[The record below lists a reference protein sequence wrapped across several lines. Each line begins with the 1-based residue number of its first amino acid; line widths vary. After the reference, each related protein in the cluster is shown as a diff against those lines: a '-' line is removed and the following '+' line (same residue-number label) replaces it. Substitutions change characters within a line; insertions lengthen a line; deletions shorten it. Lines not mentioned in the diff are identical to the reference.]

1 MAVQS
6 VDTLVQLGRPQATHR
21 ANLQRISQ
29 VQIRFFVLCLMYL
42 LGFGSLSVMASLFQ
56 QRLGM
61 AGETGIAFPVAVVGS
76 VLVLAATALGI
87 RKLSQERRT
96 HVIVHDNGLYVQTP
110 SKAKVARWENVSHVE
125 RVPISNATALAEGW
139 FQFYFTW
146 LLANRDAESCL
157 VTLNDGSK
165 VLVPSHL
172 EEFEQLAKLLEARF
186 PGK

>member
-21 ANLQRISQ
+21 ADQQRISQ
-29 VQIRFFVLCLMYL
+29 VQIRFFVLGLMYL
-42 LGFGSLSVMASLFQ
+42 VGFGSLTLMARLFQ
-56 QRLGM
+56 QSLGM
-61 AGETGIAFPVAVVGS
+61 AGQTGIAFPVAVGCS
-76 VLVLAATALGI
+76 VLVLGATAVGI

-96 HVIVHDNGLYVQTP
+96 HAIVHDNGVYVQT
-110 SKAKVARWENVSHVE
+110 SAKAKVARWEDVSHID
-125 RVPISNATALAEGW
+125 RVPISNSTALAEGW

-146 LLANRDAESCL
+146 LLANRNEESCL
-157 VTLNDGSK
+157 ISLKDGSK

-172 EEFEQLAKLLEARF
+172 EDFERLAKLLEARY